1 MAAAC
6 VGAFETLLAIRS
18 KSQAKIHLMIFLKE
32 TLQQLK
38 MQFKKK
44 SNIWIQYKPKRYN
57 FLRVN
62 WGANS
67 REVLE
72 VVVFCN

>member
-44 SNIWIQYKPKRYN
+44 SNI
-57 FLRVN
+57 
-62 WGANS
+62 
-67 REVLE
+67 
-72 VVVFCN
+72 